1 MLTVVAVVAVLA
13 LWFLASVA
21 FGVLVG
27 GVVRLRGRDR
37 AFEAG
42 RVHSLDLTAPALS
55 ASVS

>member
-1 MLTVVAVVAVLA
+1 MLTVVAVLA

-37 AFEAG
+37 ALGAG
-42 RVHSLDLTAPALS
+42 RVHSVDLPTPALS

>member
-1 MLTVVAVVAVLA
+1 MLTVVAVLG

-21 FGVLVG
+21 FGVLLG

-42 RVHSLDLTAPALS
+42 RVHPLDLPTPALS

>member
-1 MLTVVAVVAVLA
+1 MLTVVAVLA
-13 LWFLASVA
+13 LWSLASVA

-37 AFEAG
+37 ALEAG
-42 RVHSLDLTAPALS
+42 RVHSLDLAAPALT

>member
-1 MLTVVAVVAVLA
+1 MLTVVAVLV

-42 RVHSLDLTAPALS
+42 RVHSLDIPALT

>member
-1 MLTVVAVVAVLA
+1 MLTVVAVLA

-37 AFEAG
+37 SFEAG
-42 RVHSLDLTAPALS
+42 RVHSPDLAAPALS

>member
-1 MLTVVAVVAVLA
+1 VQTVVAVIAV
-13 LWFLASVA
+13 WFLASVA
-21 FGVLVG
+21 LGVLVG

-42 RVHSLDLTAPALS
+42 RVHSLDLTTPAPVLS

>member
-1 MLTVVAVVAVLA
+1 VLTVVAVLA
-13 LWFLASVA
+13 LWFLASAA

-37 AFEAG
+37 GFEAG
-42 RVHSLDLTAPALS
+42 RVHSLDLPAPALS